1 MTITETEAFEAMLA
15 HHRSL
20 TDGVARR
27 VGALRSTVASNGP
40 FEQPAAELVA
50 FLAAEVLPHA
60 VAEEQSIYRAAATH
74 ADLAATVREMTA
86 EHGQL
91 ASLAEALAAASS
103 GADALAPAT
112 AIGSLFAT
120 HVAKENGLLLPAL
133 RADEGIDLAEML
145 GEMHRLTE
153 DGQGD
158 APTGPGAPAGP
169 AMSAPDP
176 ERALLTL
183 LLQAADGLSA
193 AGEGDRACRLV
204 ASAWGALRA
213 PRPDLAVRATAAL
226 HRLVRLVTAEP
237 VRFDSG
243 APAEEASP
251 APRLDV
257 RDLAPARRHQ
267 VIFATYGTLAPGAG
281 FVLVNDHDPKPLR
294 YQFEAEHAGEF
305 TWESLE
311 AGPEVWRVRIGRPA
325 PRSGGAGQGAG
336 AGREPELDVR
346 ALPHGQR
353 HESIFA
359 AYEVLG
365 PGSGFV
371 LVNDHDPKPLRY
383 QFEAQHGAAYTW
395 DYLEAGPQVWRVRI
409 GRAVVGVAH
418 Q

>member
-1 MTITETEAFEAMLA
+1 
-15 HHRSL
+15 
-20 TDGVARR
+20 
-27 VGALRSTVASNGP
+27 
-40 FEQPAAELVA
+40 
-50 FLAAEVLPHA
+50 
-60 VAEEQSIYRAAATH
+60 
-74 ADLAATVREMTA
+74 
-86 EHGQL
+86 
-91 ASLAEALAAASS
+91 
-103 GADALAPAT
+103 
-112 AIGSLFAT
+112 
-120 HVAKENGLLLPAL
+120 
-133 RADEGIDLAEML
+133 
-145 GEMHRLTE
+145 
-153 DGQGD
+153 
-158 APTGPGAPAGP
+158 
-169 AMSAPDP
+169 
-176 ERALLTL
+176 
-183 LLQAADGLSA
+183 
-193 AGEGDRACRLV
+193 
-204 ASAWGALRA
+204 
-213 PRPDLAVRATAAL
+213 
-226 HRLVRLVTAEP
+226 VRLVTAEP

-395 DYLEAGPQVWRVRI
+395 DYLEVGPQVWRVRI